1 MPILLRV
8 STHFLSP
15 PLHRHHPL
23 FTFIILQDSF
33 ISSNVKKRFC
43 YGIFRTICI
52 YIIYLGL
59 QFGWNRNSFSLTC
72 HVFNSNNKREKFKK
86 IIIIFMVFY
95 SFLFPIFSLFYD
107 TPNQHRSE
115 LARFKRAKYA
125 RKKVSPWK
133 PFRIF
138 SRKSLL
144 TSRVT
149 AFLVEWRMPRRESH
163 QTKFLKFP
171 RLEMLCQW
179 RSEAVVNEAGWK
191 RRWLRHF
198 FARRCRRL
206 LYN

>member
-1 MPILLRV
+1 MKGRKITFFFVKTLERKTKLHKLKKHIECRYCEFPHI
-8 STHFLSP
+8 FLSP

-52 YIIYLGL
+52 YIIYLGS

-149 AFLVEWRMPRRESH
+149 AFLVE
-163 QTKFLKFP
+163 
-171 RLEMLCQW
+171 
-179 RSEAVVNEAGWK
+179 
-191 RRWLRHF
+191 
-198 FARRCRRL
+198 
-206 LYN
+206 